1 MSPTPPQRTCS
12 NVWRHFRL
20 SQLAGG
26 EARGPITA
34 HKAQGGPHKEGSSST
49 KCPRFRGREAESQTH
64 GMVPNFPLDSDP
76 GRSAWTAASATRKTA
91 DDCNGAESRA
101 STKRRGNRS
110 GTRGP
115 AGGAA
120 STWPQAGRAGRA
132 FAFLCKRSWPGL
144 VVETATEGQPGLP
157 LEPGFGNEWKAP
169 RLPSRLIGSQ
179 NTPEGK
185 CVQAV
190 TSLVPAV
197 TWPEVGPTRRV
208 PPSQPQALGQLQVA
222 QRWGRMLPFSILFSD
237 ALASRG
243 LVDLQRLRLPGL
255 AIPKRAK
262 TPPCKRLSRTNRPA
276 PVPWPPL

>member
-1 MSPTPPQRTCS
+1 MSGDTFGCPS
-12 NVWRHFRL
+12 WRV
-20 SQLAGG
+20 

-34 HKAQGGPHKEGSSST
+34 HKAQGGPHKEDSSST

-101 STKRRGNRS
+101 STKRRRNRS

-120 STWPQAGRAGRA
+120 STWPQVGRAGRA
-132 FAFLCKRSWPGL
+132 FAFLLCKRSWPGL

-179 NTPEGK
+179 NTPEGQ

-190 TSLVPAV
+190 ASLVPAV
-197 TWPEVGPTRRV
+197 TWPQGSGSHSAGPTQPASGLRAAPGGTEMGAYDRV
-208 PPSQPQALGQLQVA
+208 FYSLYFLMLWHLGALWTYRDCVSQG
-222 QRWGRMLPFSILFSD
+222 
-237 ALASRG
+237 
-243 LVDLQRLRLPGL
+243 
-255 AIPKRAK
+255 
-262 TPPCKRLSRTNRPA
+262 
-276 PVPWPPL
+276 

>member
-26 EARGPITA
+26 CYRHLAGGGQGADHSPQGTGRPS
-34 HKAQGGPHKEGSSST
+34 QGGLVQHQVST
-49 KCPRFRGREAESQTH
+49 VPRQRSPALTQAESQTH

-120 STWPQAGRAGRA
+120 STWPQVGRAGRA
-132 FAFLCKRSWPGL
+132 FAFLLCKRSWPGL
-144 VVETATEGQPGLP
+144 VMETATEGQPGLP

-169 RLPSRLIGSQ
+169 RLPSRLIGSR
-179 NTPEGK
+179 NTPEGQ

-197 TWPEVGPTRRV
+197 TWPQGSGSHSAGPT
-208 PPSQPQALGQLQVA
+208 QPA
-222 QRWGRMLPFSILFSD
+222 
-237 ALASRG
+237 
-243 LVDLQRLRLPGL
+243 PGL
-255 AIPKRAK
+255 RA
-262 TPPCKRLSRTNRPA
+262 A
-276 PVPWPPL
+276 PGGIEMGAYGRVFYSIF